1 MSAPEQAKG
10 CMTPLRALL
19 LCLTVPLLA
28 APSSV
33 SEPAALKTL
42 NAVRSQG
49 CGGKKGLATPFILND
64 ELNGAA
70 REMSRG
76 ATLREAMGNL
86 KHRLQRTTS
95 IVIRNATSESTR
107 RRVLTDEFCADVL
120 DTGLRLAGVFERD
133 RDVWMVLGSPYAT
146 ASKAEATAMTQ
157 RVLELIN
164 EARGRK
170 RRCGNE
176 VYQPAGRLAL
186 VPALNKAALAHARD
200 MASHSFM
207 GHKGSDG
214 SLPAQRATRAGYSWR
229 SIAENVA
236 SGSATPEQ
244 AVQDWL
250 ESPGHCANLMTSTYT
265 ETGIAVVVD
274 LESSAVIYWAQ
285 VFAAPKAR

>member
-1 MSAPEQAKG
+1 MSAHEEVKG
-10 CMTPLRALL
+10 CMTRLCALL
-19 LCLTVPLLA
+19 LCLTAPLLA
-28 APSSV
+28 APSSAA
-33 SEPAALKTL
+33 EPPALKTL

-70 REMSRG
+70 REMSHG
-76 ATLREAMGNL
+76 ATLREAMGHL

-107 RRVLTDEFCADVL
+107 RRVLSDEFCADVL
-120 DTGLRLAGVFERD
+120 DTGLRLAGVVERD
-133 RDVWMVLGSPYAT
+133 REVWMVLGAPDANP
-146 ASKAEATAMTQ
+146 SKTEAAAMTQ

-170 RRCGNE
+170 RRCGGE
-176 VYQPAGRLAL
+176 AYQAAGRLTL
-186 VPALNKAALAHARD
+186 VPTLSKAALAHARD
-200 MASHSFM
+200 MAAHSFM

-214 SLPAQRATRAGYSWR
+214 SSPAQRATRAGYSWR
-229 SIAENVA
+229 SVAENVA

-250 ESPGHCANLMTSTYT
+250 ASPGHCANLMSATYS
-265 ETGIAVVVD
+265 ETGIAVAVD
-274 LESSAVIYWAQ
+274 PESSAVIYWAQ
-285 VFAAPKAR
+285 VFAAPKAK